1 MAGWLR
7 FSAFQHWFRIEN
19 RSFIKAVMVI
29 LTLEMGLQKLTLNG
43 FGVFFDPKVP
53 FAPVHTGR

>member
-1 MAGWLR
+1 MEGFLCEVH
-7 FSAFQHWFRIEN
+7 SMSVSTLTICDQTT
-19 RSFIKAVMVI
+19 I
-29 LTLEMGLQKLTLNG
+29 LTLEMGRQKLTLNG